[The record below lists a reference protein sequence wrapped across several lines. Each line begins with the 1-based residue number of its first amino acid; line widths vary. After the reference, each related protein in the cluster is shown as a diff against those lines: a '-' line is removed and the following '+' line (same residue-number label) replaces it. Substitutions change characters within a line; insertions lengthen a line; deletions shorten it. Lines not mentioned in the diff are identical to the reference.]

1 MRVGPRRS
9 SCEQQHTEQT
19 KLVKIMRK
27 KFGIKVASAV
37 FYLVVEQYALECAVN
52 SLHIAFSSDL
62 KVVFLWRQELLG
74 RLLQESGALSGVEVT
89 EVRHLVASDL
99 SGETKTA
106 FKRLF
111 SASVTVEKKHQ
122 TDENQE
128 FQTNVFLTWKT

>member
-1 MRVGPRRS
+1 
-9 SCEQQHTEQT
+9 
-19 KLVKIMRK
+19 MRK

-52 SLHIAFSSDL
+52 GLHIAFSSDL
-62 KVVFLWRQELLG
+62 KVVFLRRQELLG

-106 FKRLF
+106 FKILF

-122 TDENQE
+122 IDENQE
-128 FQTNVFLTWKT
+128 FQTNIFLTWKT